1 MARNMS
7 DGNDRPR
14 IEALMVELRPALHR
28 YAARMVGSVL
38 DGEDVVHDAIARA
51 MAALD
56 RAPPEG
62 DAAGWLFRIAH
73 NVAID
78 HLRARTRRGG
88 EQEIREEDMVSD
100 GDEAA
105 RRFAAGAALSMFMQ
119 LPPLQRGTVILKDV
133 LGYSNEE
140 TAGILDTTLAAAKAA
155 LHRGRTRL
163 RLAAEEG
170 PPSRPA
176 DPGELRRLQAY
187 VDHFNARDFDAI
199 RGMLADDVRF
209 ELVARMERGRA
220 AFETYFSRYTAMT
233 SWHLSAGVI
242 EGRAAAIARDPAD
255 PDGPPAWIILID
267 WTDGRIVRLRDF
279 YHARYILGD
288 AAIAQPARGNA

>member
-7 DGNDRPR
+7 DGNDRPQ

-51 MAALD
+51 MVALD

-62 DAAGWLFRIAH
+62 DAAAWLFRIAH
-73 NVAID
+73 NIAID
-78 HLRARTRRGG
+78 HLRARARRGG
-88 EQEIREEDMVSD
+88 EQEIQEDDMVSD

-105 RRFAAGAALSMFMQ
+105 RRFAAGAALSVFMQ

-140 TAGILDTTLAAAKAA
+140 AAGILDATLAATKAA
-155 LHRGRTRL
+155 LHRGRARL
-163 RLAAEEG
+163 RLFADGA

-176 DPGELRRLQAY
+176 DPGDVLRLQAY
-187 VDHFNARDFDAI
+187 VDRFNARDFDAI
-199 RGMLADDVRF
+199 RGMLAEDVRF

-220 AFETYFSRYTAMT
+220 AFETYFTRYTGMT
-233 SWHLSAGVI
+233 SWHLAVGTI
-242 EGRAAAIARDPAD
+242 EGRAAVVARDPAD
-255 PDGPPAWIILID
+255 PDGPPAWLILID
-267 WTDGRIVRLRDF
+267 WADDRIVRLRDF
-279 YHARYILGD
+279 YHARYILRD
-288 AAIAQPARGNA
+288 AVIALPSTGNA